1 MFLTALWSLFYSALR
16 ILGNQSGQ
24 IPSAVTDNYDAL
36 LSTTLRNYQTKL
48 HDNIT
53 KGNKFLAWLESKGR
67 TRKVSGGHQISIPLM
82 HQQNG
87 TADIYSGYGQ
97 LDTTPQDGITT
108 AFYDWSQMAVSIT
121 ISRKEKRQNSGKAKI
136 LDLLESKTT
145 QAEVSL
151 KELLNNCL
159 VAGRIT
165 TTAGSDQI
173 RARIGALDSG
183 ASGPQPI
190 GALIDL
196 NPTRSVAIGNI
207 NPNTYAFWANQVKNG
222 AATTFVG
229 QKNEMNQLYND
240 CAKGTG
246 GVVDLILATQIY
258 WETYWLSLQ
267 QNERYIINDQKTVDI
282 LGGSDGLKFRN
293 STIVWDE
300 VVPDPETP
308 FNPVDENGTNSAA
321 AAYFINTESVEFIT
335 DSETD
340 FITTDFV
347 RPTDQDA
354 SVAQIL
360 WMGATTVNN
369 RRKNGLHYGVSQ
381 SITS

>member
-1 MFLTALWSLFYSALR
+1 MFLTALWNFFSRLF
-16 ILGNQSGQ
+16 NQSGQ
-24 IPSAVTDNYDAL
+24 IPSSVTDSYDAL

-53 KGNKFLAWLESKGR
+53 RGNKFLAWLDSKGR
-67 TRKVSGGHQISIPLM
+67 TRKVGGGHQISIPLM

-136 LDLLESKTT
+136 LDLLQAKTM

-159 VAGRIT
+159 VAGRII
-165 TTAGSDQI
+165 AGTGSEQI
-173 RARIGALDSG
+173 RARAGSLDSG
-183 ASGPQPI
+183 ATGPLPL

-207 NPNTYAFWANQVKNG
+207 NPNTYTFWANKVKNST
-222 AATTFVG
+222 ATTFVG
-229 QKNEMNQLYND
+229 FKNEMNQLYNETS
-240 CAKGTG
+240 KGTG
-246 GVVDLILATQIY
+246 GTVDLKLATQIY
-258 WETYWLSLQ
+258 WETYWLALQ
-267 QNERYIINDQKTVDI
+267 QNERYLIDDKKTVDI
-282 LGGSDGLKFRN
+282 LGGSDALKFRGA
-293 STIVWDE
+293 TIVWDE

-308 FNPVDENGTNSAA
+308 WNPVDEIGTNSAA
-321 AAYFINTESVEFIT
+321 ACYDINTETLEFIT

-340 FITTDFV
+340 FITTDFKT
-347 RPTDQDA
+347 PTDQDA
-354 SVAQIL
+354 STAQIL
-360 WMGATTVNN
+360 WMGATTINN
-369 RRKNGLHYGVSQ
+369 RRKNGVHYGVSQ
-381 SITS
+381 SITA

>member
-1 MFLTALWSLFYSALR
+1 MFLTALWNFLAPLF
-16 ILGNQSGQ
+16 NQAGQ
-24 IPSAVTDNYDAL
+24 IPSSVTDSYDAL

-53 KGNKFLAWLESKGR
+53 KGNKFLAWLDSKGR
-67 TRKVSGGHQISIPLM
+67 TRKVGGGHQISIPLM

-108 AFYDWSQMAVSIT
+108 AFYDWAQMAVSIT

-136 LDLLESKTT
+136 LDLLQAKTM

-159 VAGRIT
+159 VAGRIINGT
-165 TTAGSDQI
+165 GSEQI

-183 ASGPQPI
+183 ASGPLPL

-196 NPTRSVAIGNI
+196 NPTRSAAVGNI
-207 NPNTYAFWANQVKNG
+207 NPNTYAFWANQAKNSS
-222 AATTFVG
+222 ATTFVG
-229 QKNEMNQLYND
+229 LKNEMNGHYND
-240 CAKGTG
+240 CSKGTG
-246 GVVDLILATQIY
+246 GSVDLILATQIY
-258 WETYWLSLQ
+258 WETYWLALQ
-267 QNERYIINDQKTVDI
+267 QNERYIIDDKKTVNI
-282 LGGSDGLKFRN
+282 LGGSDALKFRGG
-293 STIVWDE
+293 TIVWDE

-308 FNPVDENGTNSAA
+308 FNPVDSIGTNSAA
-321 AAYFINTESVEFIT
+321 AAYFVNTETVEFIT

-354 SVAQIL
+354 STAQIL

-369 RRKNGLHYGVSQ
+369 RRKNGIHYGVSQ
-381 SITS
+381 SIVA